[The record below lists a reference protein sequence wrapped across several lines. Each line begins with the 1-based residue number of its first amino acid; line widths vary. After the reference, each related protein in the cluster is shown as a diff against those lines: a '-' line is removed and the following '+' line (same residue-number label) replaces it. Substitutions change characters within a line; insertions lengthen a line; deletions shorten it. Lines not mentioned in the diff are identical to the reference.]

1 MPITQPQQ
9 PRLQRII
16 YSLVSVRP
24 HELGALLVSCLYF
37 YLLLCSYYIIRPIG
51 NEMMMLNGVEN
62 LQWLLMLT
70 MVAMLAIAPL
80 FGWLTSRFKTRQFL
94 AYCTLFFVAN
104 LGLFF
109 VLFQQQQPSIIVVR
123 SFYVWVNVFNM
134 FVVSLFWSFMNDTFS
149 QAQSRRLFAFIA
161 AGGTAGAL
169 SGPIITTLLVERIG
183 LSYLLLISAALLAL
197 TILCTVRLLRWDNP
211 DAGLS
216 GSHQQ
221 REAPLKGGI
230 LDGVALILKSRYLL
244 GIASFIMLFTL
255 VVAFLSIQ
263 QIELIEARF
272 SDSAQRTRLF
282 SLVDLVTN
290 VLTLVI
296 QVFFT
301 SRMIAGFGYRNT
313 LMLVPLGLTLG
324 CLLVAVMPLLGIL
337 IALEVFRRAGDY
349 AIMKPAREMLFTI
362 LGREEKYKAK
372 NFIDTAVLRSGD
384 AFSAWCYTGVKA
396 LGGAPAIALI
406 GVALGI
412 AWTAVAFWLGKQ
424 YESRSGP
431 AGSVPGAG

>member
-1 MPITQPQQ
+1 MPTKPQQ
-9 PRLQRII
+9 SPVQRLT

-24 HELGALLVSCLYF
+24 RELGALLLSCLYF

-51 NEMMMLNGVEN
+51 NEMMILNGVEN
-62 LQWLLMLT
+62 LQWLLLLT
-70 MVAMLAIAPL
+70 MGAMLAIAPV

-94 AYCTLFFVAN
+94 AYCSLFFVVN
-104 LGLFF
+104 LLLFF
-109 VLFQQQQPSIIVVR
+109 VLFGQQQPSMMVVR

-134 FVVSLFWSFMNDTFS
+134 FVVSLFWSFMNDIFS
-149 QAQSRRLFAFIA
+149 QAQSKRLFAFIA

-183 LSYLLLISAALLAL
+183 LSYLLLIAAAILAL
-197 TILCTVRLLRWDNP
+197 TILCAFRLLRWNNP
-211 DAGLS
+211 DASLD
-216 GSHQQ
+216 GSHLQ

-230 LDGVALILKSRYLL
+230 FDGIALIFKSRYLL
-244 GIASFIMLFTL
+244 GIAVFILLFTL

-263 QIELIEARF
+263 QIELIEAKF

-282 SLVDLVTN
+282 SMIDLVTN

-301 SRMIAGFGYRNT
+301 SRLIAGFGYRNT
-313 LMLVPLGLTLG
+313 LMLVPLGLSCG
-324 CLLVAVMPLLGIL
+324 CILVAVQPLLGIL
-337 IALEVFRRAGDY
+337 IALEVLRRAGDY

-384 AFSAWCYTGVKA
+384 AFSAWCYSGVKA
-396 LGGAPAIALI
+396 LGGAPAVALV

-412 AWTAVAFWLGKQ
+412 AWTAVAYWLGQ
-424 YESRSGP
+424 RYEIRSSQKTP
-431 AGSVPGAG
+431 M